1 MKVAISYPPLESKK
15 GVPLLSQNRQFQWF
29 KNPTYIY
36 PVIPAQA
43 ATLLKENGYEVIWDD
58 GIAEE
63 KSYQR
68 WRDDLLRVEPD
79 VVAIETKTPVIK
91 RHWQIIDEL
100 KALRPQTTVVLMGDH
115 VTALPEE
122 SMQHSKVDFVL
133 TGGDYDFS
141 LLGLGEYLRD
151 ARDEGQGIREEGRG
165 TRDGGRGI
173 GDKGRG
179 IRDGGR
185 GTKDLGL
192 RARLPPGVW
201 YRQDGEIRD
210 TGPFRLEGDLNKLP
224 FIDRELTRWWLYA
237 EKNGNFKRT
246 PGTYIMAGRDCWHH
260 RCTFCSWTTIFPRY
274 RSRSPENVLD
284 EIGELIERYGVREIM
299 DDTGTFPKGEW
310 LREFCRGMI
319 ERGYSRKVTLDCNMR
334 FGALSCEDYVLM
346 KEAGFRLLLFGLE
359 SANQE
364 TLDRINKAL
373 TVEDIVESCKMARAA
388 GLYPHV
394 TIMFGYPWESYEEA
408 SNTLRLGRYLLK
420 KGYAYTVQATVVIP
434 YPGTPLFEEC
444 RTGSGMKTLDWDRYD
459 MKEPVMVT
467 PMGDEQVMELVQGIY
482 GVAFDPEFMWRKLLS
497 VRDMDDVVYFWRAGM
512 KVLGHLVDFGGWQDG
527 RWRRGRRRAAS
538 RKPASNRN
546 EEAIRQ

>member
-1 MKVAISYPPLESKK
+1 MKVAISYPPLESNK

-68 WRDDLLRVEPD
+68 WRDDLLRAEPD
-79 VVAIETKTPVIK
+79 VVAMETKTPVV
-91 RHWQIIDEL
+91 RQHWQIIDEL
-100 KALRPQTTVVLMGDH
+100 KALRSQTMVVLMGDH

-122 SMQHSKVDFVL
+122 SMRECPVDFVI

-141 LLGLGEYLRD
+141 LLALCEYLD
-151 ARDEGQGIREEGRG
+151 AGCKMQDAGDEWREAGGGRQE
-165 TRDGGRGI
+165 TRD
-173 GDKGRG
+173 KGLR
-179 IRDGGR
+179 
-185 GTKDLGL
+185 TKDLGP
-192 RARLPPGVW
+192 RTKLPSGVW
-201 YRQDGEIRD
+201 YRADGEIRD
-210 TGPFRLEGDLNKLP
+210 TGPFRLDGDLNKLP
-224 FIDRELTRWWLYA
+224 FIDRELTKWWLYA
-237 EKNGNFKRT
+237 ERNGNFKRT

-274 RSRSPENVLD
+274 RTRSPENVLD
-284 EIGELIERYGVREIM
+284 EIGKLIERYGMREIM
-299 DDTGTFPKGEW
+299 DDTGTFPKGAW

-319 ERGYSRKVTLDCNMR
+319 ERGHNKKVTLDCNMR
-334 FGALSCEDYVLM
+334 FGALSGEDYALM

-359 SANQE
+359 SANQG

-373 TVEDIVESCKMARAA
+373 TVEEIVESCQMARAA

-408 SNTLRLGRYLLK
+408 LNTLRLGRYLLK

-444 RTGSGMKTLDWDRYD
+444 RTSSGLKTLDWDRYD

-467 PMGDEQVMELVQGIY
+467 PMGDEQVMELVQAIY

-527 RWRRGRRRAAS
+527 RWRMGGRRRAVS
-538 RKPASNRN
+538 RRPASNRK
-546 EEAIRQ
+546 EEVIQQ